1 MGSRANRDAVRNVYT
16 RKTTIGEDI
25 KEAGERGGRLIGGLA
40 GRVRDTVS
48 APARKRR
55 IDKAIEDAGG

>member
-1 MGSRANRDAVRNVYT
+1 MGSRANKDNVYKAP
-16 RKTTIGEDI
+16 RRNTTIGQDV
-25 KEAGERGGRLIGGLA
+25 KEGMERGGRLIGGLA
-40 GRVRDTVS
+40 GQVRDTVS